1 MRHTKGSTKKIDGK
15 RYSFRMATRIK
26 SGAQDSAD
34 RMRERGYNARVI
46 ETTYRS
52 TPKHYVT
59 MHAVYIRKAK
69 KK

>member
-1 MRHTKGSTKKIDGK
+1 MRHTRTATKKIDGK
-15 RYSFRMATRIK
+15 RYSFWLATK
-26 SGAQDSAD
+26 EKKHAQEGA
-34 RMRERGYNARVI
+34 ERRRKLGFNARVV

-69 KK
+69 IK